1 METMLKRSPRAE
13 LKAKK
18 QAYVQDEIVAAAA
31 KLFAERGYRAI
42 TIDDI
47 GSSLD
52 YTKSV
57 VYYYFNSKNEILWQI
72 FQRIYDS
79 YFESIQEI
87 SARNLPPAEAIALM
101 IRRHALNVMEKRE
114 WTAIYFREESELT
127 EQQRREIAKKKRQY
141 DGMIEEVYEAGME
154 AGVFRRMPKHIAVS
168 GLLGMCNWLYVW
180 YKQQGAVSA
189 DEIADHCVNL
199 LAHGYL
205 TKA

>member
-1 METMLKRSPRAE
+1 MLKRSPRAE

-31 KLFAERGYRAI
+31 KLFAERGYRAV

-114 WTAIYFREESELT
+114 WTAIYVREESELT

>member
-1 METMLKRSPRAE
+1 MKLSPRAE

-31 KLFAERGYRAI
+31 KLFAERGYRAV

-57 VYYYFNSKNEILWQI
+57 VYYYFDSKNEILWQI

-79 YFESIQEI
+79 YFEGIQEI
-87 SARNLPPAEAIALM
+87 RARNLPPAEAMAM
-101 IRRHALNVMEKRE
+101 IIRKHALNVMERRE

-127 EQQRREIAKKKRQY
+127 EQQRREMAKKKRQY
-141 DGMIEEVYEAGME
+141 DAIIEEVYEAGME
-154 AGVFRRMPKHIAVS
+154 AGVFRRVPKHIAVS

-180 YKQQGAVSA
+180 YKEQGAYSA
-189 DEIADHCVNL
+189 EEIAEHCVSL
-199 LAHGYL
+199 LANGYL
-205 TKA
+205 ANA

>member
-1 METMLKRSPRAE
+1 MKLSPRAE

-18 QAYVQDEIVAAAA
+18 QAYVQDEILAAAA
-31 KLFAERGYRAI
+31 KLFAERGFRAV

-47 GSSLD
+47 ASSLD

-57 VYYYFNSKNEILWQI
+57 VYYYFKSKNEILWQI
-72 FQRIYDS
+72 FVRIYDS
-79 YFESIQEI
+79 YFEGIAAI
-87 SARNLPPAEAIALM
+87 RARNLPPTEAIALI

-127 EQQRREIAKKKRQY
+127 DQQRREIAKKKRQY
-141 DGMIEEVYEAGME
+141 DAMIEEIYEAGME

-180 YKQQGAVSA
+180 YKEQGAFSA
-189 DEIADHCVNL
+189 DEIADYCTNL
-199 LAHGYL
+199 LANGYQI
-205 TKA
+205 KS